1 MSFHDQP
8 TQQFPPRSPPNG
20 GGMPPVA
27 HATVPM
33 VPYSPA
39 QYGPIPAVPPKRGAG
54 FWVGVTAAIA
64 AGVVLSLLA
73 GFFIGR
79 GSRLSNSD
87 VQSKITQQAQ
97 ADQIAQQQA
106 LAAQKAA
113 DQTAEDKAVTAA
125 RRAGESAGLREG
137 RIQGQQQG
145 FQQGQ
150 QAGYQAG
157 QSAGQAQGF
166 QQGQTQGFN
175 QGQSAG
181 YSQGFNSGLCASA
194 NLVC

>member
-1 MSFHDQP
+1 
-8 TQQFPPRSPPNG
+8 
-20 GGMPPVA
+20 MPPVMQ
-27 HATVPM
+27 TSVPM

-39 QYGPIPAVPPKRGAG
+39 QFAPVPAVPPRRGAG

-79 GSRLSNSD
+79 GSRLPNSE

-97 ADQIAQQQA
+97 ADQISQQQT

-113 DQTAEDKAVTAA
+113 DQAAEDKAVTQS
-125 RRAGESAGLREG
+125 RRAGEVAGLREG

-157 QSAGQAQGF
+157 QAAGQAQGF
-166 QQGQTQGFN
+166 QQGQSQGFN

-181 YSQGFNSGLCASA
+181 YSQGFNSGLCVSA